1 MRPNPLREKF
11 AAGEPAIGGWL
22 AIPSSVSAEVMAT
35 AGLDYVCIDL
45 QHGLHDYSDAVPMLQ
60 ALSLGGCTPTVRVPW
75 NEPGIIG
82 KVLDAG
88 AMAVIVPMVN
98 SRAECEAA
106 VRASR
111 YAPEGARSFGPVR
124 VSAVEGADYATEANA
139 HVTCIPMIETREAV
153 ESIDEILSVPGVEAI
168 YVGPADLAISLGHA
182 PGSEDPEFH
191 RALTTI
197 VDACGH
203 HDVVPGIHATAA
215 TAAERLGR
223 GFRMITVSADLV
235 ALRNAVAADVATA
248 RGTTSRANDSLY

>member
-11 AAGEPAIGGWL
+11 AAGEPALGGWL

-45 QHGLHDYSDAVPMLQ
+45 QHGLSHFSDAVPMLQ
-60 ALSLGGCTPTVRVPW
+60 ALTLGGCTPTARVPW

-106 VRASR
+106 VRATR
-111 YAPEGARSFGPVR
+111 YAPEGARSFGPTR
-124 VSAVEGADYATEANA
+124 VGAVEGPGYVTEANA
-139 HVTCIPMIETREAV
+139 NVTCIPMVETRQAV
-153 ESIDEILSVPGVEAI
+153 DSIDDILTVPGVEAI
-168 YVGPADLAISLGHA
+168 YVGPGDLAISLGHA

-191 RALTTI
+191 EALATI
-197 VDACGH
+197 VDACGRH
-203 HDVVPGIHATAA
+203 GVVPGIHATAA

-235 ALRNAVAADVATA
+235 GLRNAIATDVATA
-248 RGTTSRANDSLY
+248 RGTTGRVSDSLY